1 MVQAQLAVTQS
12 DLAMEAAEV
21 KRLAGKIEQMKEER
35 SSVVQRMAL
44 ALQERNDEVN
54 AKSEEIAR
62 LREMIDRRE
71 AESLAQGEEQAY
83 EIARLREMIDRREAE
98 SLAQAEGPTVA
109 LRQAYE
115 DLKNKLRRE
124 QEANKRTS
132 AELAKLK
139 SSLGCGEEN
148 WDEEVGCESLRREV
162 EDLKCRLRMSEEV
175 YTAAVVECKTLRKQ
189 LQRANK
195 LKGKSRCVGV

>member
-1 MVQAQLAVTQS
+1 MVRVQLVVTQS
-12 DLAMEAAEV
+12 DLAKEAAEV
-21 KRLAGKIEQMKEER
+21 KRLAGKVEQMKEER

-54 AKSEEIAR
+54 AQSEEIAR
-62 LREMIDRRE
+62 LRERIDRRE
-71 AESLAQGEEQAY
+71 AECLAQGEEQAY

-98 SLAQAEGPTVA
+98 SLAQAEGPAIA

-115 DLKNKLRRE
+115 DLKHKLRRE
-124 QEANKRTS
+124 QEINKRTS

-139 SSLGCGEEN
+139 SLAHGEEDG
-148 WDEEVGCESLRREV
+148 DEEVGCESLRREV

-175 YTAAVVECKTLRKQ
+175 YTASVVECKTLRRQ

-195 LKGKSRCVGV
+195 LKGKSHV